1 MKKFKLPDIPLNQ
14 LKALLNQLKALQLPL
29 NINLQ
34 RREKLA
40 VAIAGAA
47 LIIFLVLQLFIFPT
61 IGRRDRLHQEI
72 ISKTEALQDIRAS
85 KTEYQS
91 LSRNSKDIDARI
103 KKRAKTFTL
112 FSFIDQLAGKS
123 GIKGNIASMKPS
135 TANIK
140 NSSFKLSSVE
150 MKLNSLTMEQLTTF
164 LHGLEDPKNVVWIKR
179 ISISKADKNEGLLN
193 TVLQTETY
201 QR

>member
-1 MKKFKLPDIPLNQ
+1 MNFLKLPDISIKQLTQ
-14 LKALLNQLKALQLPL
+14 LKELKPFQLPL
-29 NINLQ
+29 AAQ
-34 RREKLA
+34 FKGREKTAL
-40 VAIAGAA
+40 VIAGAA
-47 LIIFLVLQLFIFPT
+47 VVIFLVLQVIIFPT
-61 IGRRDRLHQEI
+61 IGRRDNLRKQI
-72 ISKTEALQDIRAS
+72 AFKTEALQEIRAK
-85 KTEYQS
+85 KTEYQL
-91 LSRNSKDIDARI
+91 LSQNTKHTEARI
-103 KKRAKTFTL
+103 KKRANTFTL

-135 TANIK
+135 TTNIK

-164 LHGLEDPKNVVWIKR
+164 LYGLEDPKNVVWIKR

-193 TVLQTETY
+193 AVLQTETY

>member
-1 MKKFKLPDIPLNQ
+1 MTTFKLPDISFKHLTQ
-14 LKALLNQLKALQLPL
+14 LKEFKSFQLSLATYFKGRERVAL
-29 NINLQ
+29 
-34 RREKLA
+34 
-40 VAIAGAA
+40 VIAGAA
-47 LIIFLVLQLFIFPT
+47 VVIFLVLQVIIFPAV
-61 IGRRDRLHQEI
+61 GRRDSLRKQI
-72 ISKTEALQDIRAS
+72 VFKTEALQEIRAQ
-85 KTEYQS
+85 KTEYQR
-91 LSRNSKDIDARI
+91 LSQNTKHTQARI
-103 KKRAKTFTL
+103 QKRAKTFTL
-112 FSFIDQLAGKS
+112 FSYIDQLAGKS

-135 TANIK
+135 TTNIK

-193 TVLQTETY
+193 AVLQTETY

>member
-1 MKKFKLPDIPLNQ
+1 MPFDR
-14 LKALLNQLKALQLPL
+14 LKSLQLPF

-34 RREKLA
+34 RRDKIA
-40 VAIAGAA
+40 AAIAGGA
-47 LIIFLVLQLFIFPT
+47 LIIFLVLQVIIFPT
-61 IGRRDRLHQEI
+61 VGRRDRLHKEI
-72 ISKTEALQDIRAS
+72 ISKTEALQEMHAL
-85 KTEYQS
+85 KTEFQS
-91 LSRNSKDIDARI
+91 LSRNSKDVDARI

-123 GIKGNIASMKPS
+123 GIKGNITSMKPS
-135 TANIK
+135 TTNIK
-140 NSSFKLSSVE
+140 KSSYKLSSVE

-164 LHGLEDPKNVVWIKR
+164 LHGLEDTKNVVWIKR
-179 ISISKADKNEGLLN
+179 ISISKAGKNEGLLN